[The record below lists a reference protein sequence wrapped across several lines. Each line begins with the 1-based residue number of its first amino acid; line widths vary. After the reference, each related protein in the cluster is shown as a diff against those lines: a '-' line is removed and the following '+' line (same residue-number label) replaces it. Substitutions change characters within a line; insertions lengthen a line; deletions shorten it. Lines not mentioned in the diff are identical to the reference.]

1 MIYKG
6 KFEKV
11 VSSTTGQRKDG
22 EGEWKKVQFLVKD
35 TKSVCFMAWTK
46 EAEFV
51 LGLKSGD
58 SITVDFDID
67 SREYNGKWYS
77 DVKATKIYM
86 TESDGTE
93 KTPLQQ
99 KQEAKDEPND
109 LPW

>member
-1 MIYKG
+1 MIYEG

-22 EGEWKKVQFLVKD
+22 EGEWKKVQFLVKNN
-35 TKSVCFMAWTK
+35 KSVCFMAWTK

-51 LGLKSGD
+51 LGLNSGD
-58 SITVDFDID
+58 SITVEFEID

-77 DVKATKIYM
+77 DVKATKVYL
-86 TESDGTE
+86 SAQTE

-99 KQEAKDEPND
+99 KQEAKAEEDD
-109 LPW
+109 SGLPF

>member
-1 MIYKG
+1 MIYEG

-22 EGEWKKVQFLVKD
+22 DGEWKKVQFLVKSN
-35 TKSVCFMAWTK
+35 KSTCFTAWTK

-58 SITVDFDID
+58 SITVEFEIE
-67 SREYNGKWYS
+67 SREYNSKYYT
-77 DVKATKIYM
+77 DVIARKVTLA
-86 TESDGTE
+86 EVGE

-99 KQEAKDEPND
+99 KQAEIADD
-109 LPW
+109 DTGLPF

>member
-1 MIYKG
+1 MIYEG

-22 EGEWKKVQFLVKD
+22 EGEWKKVQFLVKSN
-35 TKSVCFMAWTK
+35 KSTCFIAWTK

-58 SITVDFDID
+58 SITVEFEIE

-77 DVKATKIYM
+77 DVKATKVYM
-86 TESDGTE
+86 SAQTY

-99 KQEAKDEPND
+99 KQEAKAEESADD
-109 LPW
+109 LPF